1 MISNSVT
8 YIKIQNL
15 IKAQKF
21 NEALILLEET
31 KNNLSELEYWFLVSV
46 SLRYLEDYKNA
57 LISLSKLI
65 DIDPGFGRAYQEF
78 GHVYAKLNNNK
89 MALKSYIRAIQN
101 NHLFSPLGLEFY
113 HLNLLIIILY
123 I

>member
-78 GHVYAKLNNNK
+78 GHV
-89 MALKSYIRAIQN
+89 
-101 NHLFSPLGLEFY
+101 
-113 HLNLLIIILY
+113 
-123 I
+123 